1 MIVFFGHEQR
11 KWYQSLKPPFSHETA
26 LANVK
31 PPEDVLNSRDPE
43 HGLNKAM
50 AEATDASRVAEP
62 PDLGPGYRLAARGR
76 QEAEDDRLSL
86 LERILDPLSCRRRE
100 LVWPG
105 WRCLEVGAGRGSM
118 AVWLADRVGEGG
130 KVVATDID
138 VTYLKRLHLPN

>member
-11 KWYQSLKPPFSHETA
+11 NGTSHLNRLSVTR
-26 LANVK
+26 LRWPIVK

-43 HGLNKAM
+43 HGLNKGM
-50 AEATDASRVAEP
+50 AEATDTSGVADP

-100 LVWPG
+100 LVRPG
-105 WRCLEVGAGRGSM
+105 
-118 AVWLADRVGEGG
+118 
-130 KVVATDID
+130 
-138 VTYLKRLHLPN
+138 